1 ISHNNLGSWLSSRFV
16 RIGDLGDL
24 QKAID
29 HAQQALTATPQD
41 HPDRASRHNNLGSLL
56 SSRFER
62 IGDLGD
68 LQKAIEHAEG
78 ALDATPRDHPLR
90 ADACALLGSLLEPR
104 FSRPRPG
111 NYPNRSL
118 RLYIEAHGCR
128 TSPPRAR
135 IHAARKAAS
144 LLYSAGNFRESIS
157 ILEDAVNLIPS
168 VDLRFLKRD
177 DQQHMLSELSG
188 LASIAASVA
197 LQAGREAYDSLK
209 ILELGRGIIMGF
221 LIDSR
226 SDVSDLK
233 TDHPPTFDRFHRL
246 RVEIDSPTDGINST
260 SGDTPE
266 KRQNSVISRRWDAVN
281 EMEETL
287 RYIRGLRGYAGFLLP
302 PSQDALIKMAINGPI
317 VVFNCT
323 AYRSDAIIVTTSAIT
338 SLELQKL
345 KYAEASRR
353 MKQLSSFG
361 GGSLVKQG
369 QDTKRMKGLLLWLWD
384 VAVGPVIDRLQCD
397 GTPFGESVHDTNLR
411 RIWWI
416 GVGQLSM
423 APFHAAG
430 DHSPGSTRNTLSRAI
445 STYIPTIKALSYA
458 RQSQLQL
465 FDESK
470 ILQKR
475 NPRLLLVPMPR
486 TPGAADL
493 PGVDEEIQ
501 HILDSTDKNSIEAT
515 VMMNPTPGEVLEKVK
530 HHDIVHFACHGV
542 SCINPSDSHLVLFSQ
557 NGYNADKLL
566 AREISNMVAQN
577 AQIAYL
583 SACSSAKNPSAE
595 LADEVIHLASAF
607 QLAGFSHTFANMW
620 ETNDNAACEVARDF
634 YSILFQ
640 NRESGE
646 DDHQRVSTAFY
657 KAVKKVRDAK
667 PGSPLLWAPFVHT
680 GA

>member
-1 ISHNNLGSWLSSRFV
+1 
-16 RIGDLGDL
+16 
-24 QKAID
+24 
-29 HAQQALTATPQD
+29 
-41 HPDRASRHNNLGSLL
+41 
-56 SSRFER
+56 
-62 IGDLGD
+62 
-68 LQKAIEHAEG
+68 
-78 ALDATPRDHPLR
+78 
-90 ADACALLGSLLEPR
+90 
-104 FSRPRPG
+104 
-111 NYPNRSL
+111 
-118 RLYIEAHGCR
+118 
-128 TSPPRAR
+128 
-135 IHAARKAAS
+135 AS
-144 LLYSAGNFRESIS
+144 LLYSAGNFGESIS

-177 DQQHMLSELSG
+177 DQQHMLSKISG

-197 LQAGREAYDSLK
+197 LQAGRSAYDGLK
-209 ILELGRGIIMGF
+209 ILELGRGIIMGI

-233 TDHPPTFDRFHRL
+233 TDHPLTFARFHRL
-246 RVEIDSPTDGINST
+246 RVEIDSPADGINNT
-260 SGDTPE
+260 SGETPN
-266 KRQNSVISRRWDAVN
+266 KCQNSVISRRWDAVN

-287 RYIRGLRGYAGFLLP
+287 RYIRSLPGYAGFLLP
-302 PSQDALIKMAINGPI
+302 PSQDALMKMATNGPI

-338 SLELQKL
+338 SLHLQKL
-345 KYAEASRR
+345 KYEETSRR
-353 MKQLSSFG
+353 MKQLASFG

-369 QDTKRMKGLLLWLWD
+369 QDTKKLKGLLLWLWD
-384 VAVGPVIDRLQCD
+384 VAVGPVIDHLQWE
-397 GTPFGESVHDTNLR
+397 GTPFSESVHDTNSR

-458 RQSQLQL
+458 RQSHLQL
-465 FDESK
+465 FDEYGASFSLGRSKKAK

-475 NPRLLLVPMPR
+475 NPRLLLVPMPK

-493 PGVDEEIQ
+493 PGVGQEIQ

-515 VMMNPTPGEVLEKVK
+515 VVANPTPAEVLEKVK
-530 HHDIVHFACHGV
+530 HHDIVHFACHGK
-542 SCINPSDSHLVLFSQ
+542 SCMNPSDSHLALFSQ

-566 AREISNMVAQN
+566 ARDISNLVAQN

-583 SACSSAKNPSAE
+583 SACSSAKNPSAG

-607 QLAGFSHTFANMW
+607 QLAGFTHTFANMW

-634 YSILFQ
+634 YNMLFQ

-680 GA
+680 G